1 VEDILNNTVDHKNIN
16 DLNSKEGQPTSFVV
30 IRLEFNH
37 YFINNLTIKTMTH
50 SEQATADARKA
61 QIQIEINSQKIDI
74 DKSVFVKTEED
85 RKALKKA
92 KLLVGTVS
100 GLRDDCIRAIISS
113 SPNFGSLSFKTF

>member
-1 VEDILNNTVDHKNIN
+1 MSL
-16 DLNSKEGQPTSFVV
+16 
-30 IRLEFNH
+30 
-37 YFINNLTIKTMTH
+37 TH
-50 SEQATADARKA
+50 SEIATAEIRKQ

-74 DKSVFVKTEED
+74 DKTIFVKTEED

-92 KLLVGTVS
+92 KLLVGTVK

>member
-1 VEDILNNTVDHKNIN
+1 
-16 DLNSKEGQPTSFVV
+16 
-30 IRLEFNH
+30 
-37 YFINNLTIKTMTH
+37 MTH

-74 DKSVFVKTEED
+74 DKIIFVKTEND
-85 RKALKKA
+85 KKALKKA

-113 SPNFGSLSFKTF
+113 SPNFGSLSYKQF

>member
-1 VEDILNNTVDHKNIN
+1 
-16 DLNSKEGQPTSFVV
+16 
-30 IRLEFNH
+30 
-37 YFINNLTIKTMTH
+37 MTH

-74 DKSVFVKTEED
+74 DKTIFVKTEND

-92 KLLVGTVS
+92 KLLVGTIS

-113 SPNFGSLSFKTF
+113 KPNFGSLSYKQF

>member
-1 VEDILNNTVDHKNIN
+1 
-16 DLNSKEGQPTSFVV
+16 
-30 IRLEFNH
+30 
-37 YFINNLTIKTMTH
+37 MTH

-74 DKSVFVKTEED
+74 DKTIFVKTEDD
-85 RKALKKA
+85 RKALKKT

-100 GLRDDCIRAIISS
+100 GLRDDCIKAIINS

>member
-1 VEDILNNTVDHKNIN
+1 
-16 DLNSKEGQPTSFVV
+16 
-30 IRLEFNH
+30 
-37 YFINNLTIKTMTH
+37 MTH
-50 SEQATADARKA
+50 SEQATADARKT

>member
-1 VEDILNNTVDHKNIN
+1 
-16 DLNSKEGQPTSFVV
+16 
-30 IRLEFNH
+30 
-37 YFINNLTIKTMTH
+37 MTH
-50 SEQATADARKA
+50 SELATAEIRKQ

-74 DKSVFVKTEED
+74 DKTIFVKTEED

>member
-1 VEDILNNTVDHKNIN
+1 
-16 DLNSKEGQPTSFVV
+16 
-30 IRLEFNH
+30 
-37 YFINNLTIKTMTH
+37 MTH

-74 DKSVFVKTEED
+74 DKTIFVKTEDD

-100 GLRDDCIRAIISS
+100 GLRDDFIKAIISS
-113 SPNFGSLSFKTF
+113 NPNFGSLSFKTF